1 LCSDPRQH
9 IAADIKA
16 VMETDPVITDRL
28 ITTAQIPNPGGP
40 DEFAQSID
48 QQRSVLARAAKELGI
63 GAK

>member
-1 LCSDPRQH
+1 
-9 IAADIKA
+9 
-16 VMETDPVITDRL
+16 METDPVITDRL